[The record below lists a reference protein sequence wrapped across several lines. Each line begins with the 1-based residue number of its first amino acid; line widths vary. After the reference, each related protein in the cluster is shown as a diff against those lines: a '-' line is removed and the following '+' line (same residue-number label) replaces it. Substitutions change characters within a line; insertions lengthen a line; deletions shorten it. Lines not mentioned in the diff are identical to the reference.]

1 MKSEQ
6 TCTILLSAHC
16 DGERGRG
23 GGRRGADGRLEV
35 KHTFENIRL
44 AFFHSLERC
53 LHEEAGKLAGI
64 DALLPPLV
72 NSVRHP
78 HPYDAMPAH
87 VNHMASVHL
96 VICSSHL

>member
-1 MKSEQ
+1 MGK
-6 TCTILLSAHC
+6 
-16 DGERGRG
+16 GEGGR
-23 GGRRGADGRLEV
+23 GRRGAGGWLKV

-72 NSVRHP
+72 NPICHP
-78 HPYDAMPAH
+78 HSYDAMPAH